1 MFSQTF
7 EPHDLFIILVLIVL
21 EGVLS
26 IDNALVLGLLARRL
40 PVEQRAKALSYGL
53 IGALAFRIV
62 AIFMAALV
70 LRSHFVKLLGG
81 VYLVYLASKHLLTT
95 SKVMKSKQGA
105 DEDPRRRMDATP
117 PGPSAKFW
125 HTVVA
130 VEFTDI
136 AFAVDSILAAVALVS
151 DHQTPVHRGTHPK
164 LWVIVTGGMIGV
176 VLMRVAA
183 SMFIKLLD
191 RFPRFETSAYLLVLL
206 IGMKLV
212 CEWAFN
218 SEEHPHRLNF
228 SSLSSPAFWIFWV
241 LMTAFFSLGFLPRK
255 RLKATDRTSKLQKN
269 EPLLPPI

>member
-7 EPHDLFIILVLIVL
+7 ELHDLFVILVLIVL

-26 IDNALVLGLLARRL
+26 IDNALVLGLLVRRL
-40 PVEQRAKALSYGL
+40 PEAQRPKALSYGL
-53 IGALAFRIV
+53 IGALVFRIV
-62 AIFMAALV
+62 AIFLAGLM

-81 VYLVYLASKHLLTT
+81 AYLVYLAGKHLLTKP
-95 SKVMKSKQGA
+95 KVMTSKQGA
-105 DEDPRRRMDATP
+105 DEDPQRQMDATP

-130 VEFTDI
+130 VELTDI

-151 DHQTPVHRGTHPK
+151 DQQMPAHGRIHPK

-176 VLMRVAA
+176 VLVRVAA
-183 SMFIKLLD
+183 AMFIKLLD

-206 IGMKLV
+206 IGAKLV

-218 SEEHPHRLNF
+218 SPEHPHRLNF
-228 SSLSSPAFWIFWV
+228 ASPSSLVFWIFWL
-241 LMTAFFSLGFLPRK
+241 LMVAFFCVGFLPRNRREAPSYK
-255 RLKATDRTSKLQKN
+255 MK
-269 EPLLPPI
+269 P